1 MYVCKL
7 TKIIFQHYSII
18 LELNNEIDSKILYKK
33 KKKNYSLLLE
43 TVTLGN
49 PVERVGCE
57 WLVSQIRT

>member
-7 TKIIFQHYSII
+7 TKRIFQHYSII

-33 KKKNYSLLLE
+33 KNKKKNYRLPWE

-57 WLVSQIRT
+57 

>member
-33 KKKNYSLLLE
+33 KKKIIGYYEKPWPWE
-43 TVTLGN
+43 TQLN
-49 PVERVGCE
+49 E
-57 WLVSQIRT
+57 